1 MIDATTRALAKLR
14 AMNAGELSQG
24 LSPENA
30 TACLHQAIRPLN
42 ATSLASA
49 LKRCEDLP
57 KSIAIVVPAGVFTT
71 PIEWTA
77 IAVAGGCSVHLK
89 APAADPSLCRTLS
102 ETFSEEQLPVTW
114 STHREIPPVDAII
127 AFGADDTVKSISEAH
142 PTIPVVKYGHRFSIA
157 VVTGDPRQAAGPL
170 AIDVARY
177 DGRGCMAPTAVFTT
191 GNADLLM
198 DALTDTLTQMEQRY
212 PRGRVEPGLG
222 PEWRRR
228 IGLAKVLGKT
238 KVAPEWAITISPPE
252 FFVPTSLPRMVNIH
266 PVDALDHLR
275 ELLSP
280 YEPWLSTLGTDH
292 ADITIPG
299 IHRICR
305 LGWMQA
311 PSIPRN
317 HDGRP
322 MLSGL

>member
-1 MIDATTRALAKLR
+1 
-14 AMNAGELSQG
+14 MNAGKLSQG

-30 TACLHQAIRPLN
+30 AACLHQAIRPLN
-42 ATSLASA
+42 TTSLAAA
-49 LKRCEDLP
+49 LKQCEDLP
-57 KSIAIVVPAGVFTT
+57 KSIAIVVPPGVFTT

-77 IAVAGGCSVHLK
+77 IAVAGGCAVHLK
-89 APAADPSLCRTLS
+89 APTADPSLCRTLS

-114 STHREIPPVDAII
+114 STSREIPPVDAII
-127 AFGADDTVKSISEAH
+127 AFGGDDTVKTIADAH
-142 PTIPVVKYGHRFSIA
+142 PDTPVVRYGHRFSIA
-157 VVTGDPRQAAGPL
+157 VVTGDPSQAAGPL
-170 AIDVARY
+170 SIDMARY

-191 GNADLLM
+191 GNASLLM
-198 DALTDTLTQMEQRY
+198 DSMADTMTQMEQRY
-212 PRGRVEPGLG
+212 PRGLIEAGLG

-228 IGLAKVLGKT
+228 IGLAKVLGKV
-238 KVAPEWAITISPPE
+238 KEAPGWAITISPPE
-252 FFVPTSLPRMVNIH
+252 FFAPSALPRMVNIH
-266 PVDALDHLR
+266 PVESLDHLR

-292 ADITIPG
+292 VDLTIPG
-299 IHRICR
+299 IHRTCR

>member
-1 MIDATTRALAKLR
+1 
-14 AMNAGELSQG
+14 MNAGELGQG

-49 LKRCEDLP
+49 LRRCTDLP
-57 KSIAIVVPAGVFTT
+57 KSIAIVVPPGVFTT

-89 APAADPSLCRTLS
+89 APAVDPALCRTLS
-102 ETFSEEQLPVTW
+102 ETFSNEQLRVTW
-114 STHREIPPVDAII
+114 STSRDLPSVDAII
-127 AFGADDTVKSISEAH
+127 AFGGDDTVKFIAEAH
-142 PTIPVVKYGHRFSIA
+142 PSTPVVQYGHRFSIA
-157 VVTGDPRQAAGPL
+157 VVTDNPKQAAGPL
-170 AIDVARY
+170 SIDIARY
-177 DGRGCMAPTAVFTT
+177 DSRGCMAPTAVFTT
-191 GNADLLM
+191 GDPDRLM
-198 DALTDTLTQMEQRY
+198 ACMAEAMPQMEQRY
-212 PRGRVEPGLG
+212 PRGAIEPGLG

-228 IGLAKVLGKT
+228 IGLARVLGQVKE
-238 KVAPEWAITISPPE
+238 APAWAVTISPPK
-252 FFVPTSLPRMVNIH
+252 FFVPSALPRMVNIH
-266 PVDALDHLR
+266 PVESIDHLR
-275 ELLSP
+275 EVLAP
-280 YEPWLSTLGTDH
+280 YTAWLSTLGTDH
-292 ADITIPG
+292 ADLTIPG
-299 IHRICR
+299 IHRTCQ